1 MHLKNIILIGIIPI
15 FSSCSVIKPDQSSEV
30 RNDAQTQ
37 FQSHYINTD
46 ADHIANFVS
55 DDFVSE
61 ALNNYTVISLTK
73 KYRFLKSYRK
83 PVTNTYDST
92 VTDTI
97 YTFSDSKNTI
107 EIYRAKHR
115 DFIFTFDVTSSK
127 LGLHGNIKPQMK
139 KSTFFQIFSITQTT
153 ANTIQIADSDGTSRF
168 LFYFEKNKLKRI
180 TGFLYLD

>member
-1 MHLKNIILIGIIPI
+1 MQLKNIILIGIILF
-15 FSSCSVIKPDQSSEV
+15 FSGCSVIKPDQSSEV
-30 RNDAQTQ
+30 RNDAQKQ

-46 ADHIANFVS
+46 ANHIANFVS
-55 DDFVSE
+55 EDFVNE
-61 ALNNYTVISLTK
+61 ALNNYTVTSLTK

-97 YTFSDSKNTI
+97 YTFSNPKNKI

-115 DFIFTFDVTSSK
+115 DFVFTFDVTSAK
-127 LGLHGNIKPQMK
+127 LGLPGNIKPHME
-139 KSTFFQIFSITQTT
+139 KSTFFQIFSITQIT
-153 ANTIQIADSDGTSRF
+153 ANTIQMADSDGTTRF